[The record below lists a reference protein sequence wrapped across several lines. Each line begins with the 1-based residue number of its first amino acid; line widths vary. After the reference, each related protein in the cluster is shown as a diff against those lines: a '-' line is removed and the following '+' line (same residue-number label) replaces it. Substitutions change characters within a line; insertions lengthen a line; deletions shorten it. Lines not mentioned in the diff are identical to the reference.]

1 MSLDQVLDR
10 SLARLNPEQRRAV
23 LTTEGRVLVLAGAGS
38 GKTSVLTHRAAY
50 LLLEKGVAPQS
61 ILGLTFTNK
70 AAAEMRMRLTQL
82 VGPAASKVTL
92 STFHSFCMSLL
103 REEIHHL
110 GYTRQFSLYSEK
122 EVKRLLDQIARELL
136 QHEGAMPSLT
146 PTYDWIAKQ
155 RSQADLPSS
164 KEEDRWHD
172 QFARSAYQE
181 LAVAMRACN
190 AVDFDSLLS
199 LTLELFQNRPE
210 VAAPYQERYRYLMID
225 EYQDTNPV
233 QDKLAALLAK
243 RHGNLCVVG
252 DDDQSIYGWRG
263 AEVRNILEFAPDTT
277 IKLEQNYR
285 STPTILEAANAVIA
299 RNQERLSKSL
309 WSPKEQGEP
318 ITLFHAATEKE
329 EARSVVERMIWL
341 HKHRKMAWGEMAVLY
356 RSNILSREV
365 ELALASALWEK
376 DGRWIRGIP
385 HEVFGGTELTERTEV
400 RDLMA
405 FLRLVANPLDQEA
418 LLRIANVPRRGI
430 SQNALD
436 LLTQKSRK
444 EGIPLWSLMKQG
456 LSELSEQAR
465 KGCST
470 FVAAI
475 DQARNDFATL
485 PLEEALRIFLERID
499 YKKAIQEEVKSEAMR
514 AFKWEN
520 VQLCQRA
527 LKQYR
532 EESSHPQLAEFVATT
547 LLDDTP
553 LRGAPSEN
561 AADKVHLMTFHSAK
575 GLEFSACFLMGL
587 EDHIIP
593 HEKSVKE
600 RGLEEER
607 RLFYVALT
615 RAKSLLTLSMAT
627 SRRRMG
633 KEQPSQPSRLI
644 FEIPKELLR
653 VVSSQTT
660 HYLREIA

>member
-1 MSLDQVLDR
+1 MSTGISPDKVLDK
-10 SLARLNPEQRRAV
+10 SLARLNPEQKRAV

-50 LLLEKGVAPQS
+50 LLLEKGVVPQS

-70 AAAEMRMRLTQL
+70 AAAEMRMRLSQL
-82 VGPAASKVTL
+82 VGPVASKVTL

-136 QHEGAMPSLT
+136 QHEGAMPSLA

-155 RSQADLPSS
+155 RGQGNNTSPQ
-164 KEEDRWHD
+164 EEDRWHD
-172 QFARSAYQE
+172 QFARSACQE

-233 QDKLAALLAK
+233 QDRLAALLAK

-263 AEVRNILEFAPDTT
+263 AEVRNILEFRPDTT

-285 STPTILEAANAVIA
+285 STPTILGAANAVIA

-309 WSPKEQGEP
+309 WSPKERGEP

-385 HEVFGGTELTERTEV
+385 CEVFGGTELTERTEV
-400 RDLMA
+400 RDVMA

-456 LSELSEQAR
+456 LPELSDQAK
-465 KGCST
+465 KGCLS

-475 DQARNDFATL
+475 DQARDHFATL
-485 PLEEALRIFLERID
+485 PLEEALQLFLERID

-553 LRGAPSEN
+553 LRGAPSGN
-561 AADKVHLMTFHSAK
+561 DADKVHLMTFHSAK
-575 GLEFSACFLMGL
+575 GLEFSACFLIGL

-615 RAKSLLTLSMAT
+615 RAKTLLTLSMAT

-633 KEQPSQPSRLI
+633 KEHLSQPSRLI

-660 HYLREIA
+660 HY